1 MVTPAPPTGQSVPLP
16 HCSFWEETFPNIQ
29 PEQQQPEL
37 SYSSDEQS
45 VVIYLLFKKLC
56 QTEMRAFVQM
66 EFAPEELHTALYY
79 KTPENNTVTHIH
91 LTAEHDP
98 SVCTI
103 NNA

>member
-16 HCSFWEETFPNIQ
+16 HCSFWEGTFPNIH

-66 EFAPEELHTALYY
+66 EFVPEELHTAFVLQNTWKQYGYTYTSDSRAWPVCLY
-79 KTPENNTVTHIH
+79 H
-91 LTAEHDP
+91 
-98 SVCTI
+98 
-103 NNA
+103 